1 MDQADQGHTTGSSRH
16 PRVCSDCIT
25 LTRTSHPLQR
35 SYSSAAAAE
44 ASPSASA
51 SDSSPAVPPVT
62 AHAAPASDYSIYSG
76 LLLSRPPLLTRLPT
90 PFEESFYFYQK
101 RLNER
106 LTLPFTR
113 YFYFKKDT
121 PAFIDW
127 KLKAKERDWQAAREL
142 GGYNAFRD
150 DAWNDELLVGDE
162 LSKTTGM
169 VDKLVKESVLRAVEG
184 KDGQVRELEV
194 DEVEEASKGEGK
206 EGDAKA
212 AALAVKPLPR
222 TTEADKTND
231 QTRLDRKLNRTLYL
245 CVKRAT
251 GGWGFPAGAIEGR
264 ENLHDVRGP
273 VSFFSLRPLFSSKVP
288 HTNN

>member
-1 MDQADQGHTTGSSRH
+1 M
-16 PRVCSDCIT
+16 
-25 LTRTSHPLQR
+25 
-35 SYSSAAAAE
+35 
-44 ASPSASA
+44 
-51 SDSSPAVPPVT
+51 
-62 AHAAPASDYSIYSG
+62 
-76 LLLSRPPLLTRLPT
+76 
-90 PFEESFYFYQK
+90 
-101 RLNER
+101 
-106 LTLPFTR
+106 PFTR

-127 KLKAKERDWQAAREL
+127 KLKVKERDWQPAREL

-150 DAWNDELLVGDE
+150 DAWNDELLVGDD

-184 KDGQVRELEV
+184 KDGLVRELEAG
-194 DEVEEASKGEGK
+194 EVEEGITAEGE

-212 AALAVKPLPR
+212 AAMAVKPLPR
-222 TTEADKTND
+222 TTQADKTND

-264 ENLHDVRGP
+264 ENLHDVREP
-273 VSFFSLRPLFSSKVP
+273 LSFPSLSSPFPRQNTYYALTNTAPSRPQSAS
-288 HTNN
+288 